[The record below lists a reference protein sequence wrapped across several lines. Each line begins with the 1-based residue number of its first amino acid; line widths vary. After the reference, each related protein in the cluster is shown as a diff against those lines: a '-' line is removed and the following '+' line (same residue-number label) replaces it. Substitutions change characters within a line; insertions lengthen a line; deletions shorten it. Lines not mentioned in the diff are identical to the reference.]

1 MNFKQK
7 LAYMLIGCLFT
18 IAGYII
24 ASLGG
29 GDTTHAQ
36 QDEQVLGKIVC
47 RQLEVVNIEGTPVA
61 RIYADEN
68 GGVIDVRNA
77 AGKQSVVNVACKDGK
92 GTGNI
97 SVFNTVG
104 KRVVSVD
111 ADFFGNGSIEV
122 RNAAGKLGANIYATD
137 FVGTQMGGGISVYN
151 AAEKSVVGIWADK
164 DGNGTIETLKG
175 NEVGEPPKFKNP

>member
-1 MNFKQK
+1 MNFKHK
-7 LAYMLIGCLFT
+7 LGYMLIGCLFT

-29 GDTTHAQ
+29 GATHAQ

-77 AGKQSVVNVACKDGK
+77 AGKQAVGIVAHKSGK
-92 GTGNI
+92 GTGTI
-97 SVFNTVG
+97 TVFNTAG
-104 KRVVSVD
+104 KRVVGVD
-111 ADFFGNGSIEV
+111 ANFLGNGSITV
-122 RNAAGKLGANIYATD
+122 LNSTGNLGANIYATD
-137 FVGTQMGGGISVYN
+137 FVGTQMGGAIAVYN

-164 DGNGTIETLKG
+164 DGNGTIKTYKG

>member
-1 MNFKQK
+1 MKFKQK

-77 AGKQSVVNVACKDGK
+77 AGKQAVGIVAQKNGK
-92 GTGNI
+92 GTGTI
-97 SVFNTVG
+97 TVFNTSG

-111 ADFFGNGSIEV
+111 ANFWGNGSITV
-122 RNAAGKLGANIYATD
+122 LNSAANLGADIYADD
-137 FVGTQMGGGISVYN
+137 FGGAIAVYN
-151 AAEKSVVGIWADK
+151 AAEKLVAGIWADK
-164 DGNGTIETLKG
+164 DGNGTIKTLKG